1 MLVLENKDLNNME
14 LEKKFDEYLKIFD
27 VEDTNKNGV
36 HIKRQIVSRTN
47 DDEDISVAGTV
58 YDTEEEVYY
67 LVKQYRAGVTDEDRY
82 MVEVVAGT
90 VESGEDPLE
99 CFKREVME
107 EVGVKVDNVTELGSF
122 YASPGFSKEQM
133 YLYHAEGIKIAEGG
147 GLESENE
154 DIQVLKVSKE
164 VLRDMIYR
172 NRIKDLKSQTL
183 LKDLIK

>member
-1 MLVLENKDLNNME
+1 ME
-14 LEKKFDEYLKIFD
+14 LEKKFDEYLKIYD
-27 VEDTNKNGV
+27 IEDINKNGV

-47 DDEDISVAGTV
+47 DNLDISVAGTV
-58 YDTEEEVYY
+58 YDTEEEVFY

-90 VESGEDPLE
+90 VESGENPLE

-107 EVGVKVDNVTELGSF
+107 EVGVKVNRVTEVGSF

-133 YLYHAEGIKIAEGG
+133 YLYHAEGVRVAEGG

-154 DIQVLKVSKE
+154 DIEILKVSKE
-164 VLRDMIYR
+164 VLRDMLYR
-172 NRIKDLKSQTL
+172 NRIKDLKSLTL
-183 LKDLIK
+183 LKDVI

>member
-1 MLVLENKDLNNME
+1 ME
-14 LEKKFDEYLKIFD
+14 LEKKFDEYLKIYD
-27 VEDTNKNGV
+27 IEDMNKNGV

-47 DDEDISVAGTV
+47 DNLDISVAGTV
-58 YDTEEEVYY
+58 YDTEEEVFY

-90 VESGEDPLE
+90 VESGENPLE

-107 EVGVKVDNVTELGSF
+107 EVGVKVNRVTEVGSF

-133 YLYHAEGIKIAEGG
+133 YLYHAEGVRVAEGG

-154 DIQVLKVSKE
+154 DIEILKVSKE
-164 VLRDMIYR
+164 VLRDMLYR
-172 NRIKDLKSQTL
+172 NRIKDLKSLTL
-183 LKDLIK
+183 LKDVI